1 MARSKARATGTAAL
15 LEELQR
21 RTEHRP
27 FTVASYCFA
36 EQLQF
41 ISDPARYK
49 TGVCSRRAGKSHA
62 CAGDM
67 IEVARSGPHSNA
79 AYITLSRTS
88 AKRIIWPVL
97 MEIIAKHKLKCDINN
112 TELTITFDGG
122 STIYLMGAKDASEIE
137 KLRGLSLKRVYIDEA
152 QSIKDSILE
161 TLIDD
166 ILAYAIMDVNGTI
179 CLIGTPGPIAAGY
192 FYTASH
198 SGKWSNH
205 KWTIHNNIWIK
216 KKSGKEPA
224 ELLAEERARK
234 GIDETNPTYRREAL
248 AEWVTDFEAL
258 VFKFNANKN
267 LHDGLPPGKYNYIFG
282 IDIGFHDADAIAVIA
297 YNYTNR
303 CMYLVEE
310 DVKSKQDITSLANR
324 IKVLQTKYQPIK
336 MVIDTGGLGKK
347 AAEEMR
353 ARHALPLEPA
363 DKIRK
368 FENIEVLN
376 DELRNGH
383 FKVPRNSLFES
394 DCYKLEWDRDNPEKL
409 KVSDRF
415 HSDITD
421 AVLYGAKAAFAYLA
435 QAEVPRLARNT
446 DAYESQVEKEL
457 SDKLQAED
465 EAKKRGDWTQ
475 EELDFIIG
483 DGNFD

>member
-1 MARSKARATGTAAL
+1 MARKSKTTGTAAL
-15 LEELQR
+15 LEEVR
-21 RTEHRP
+21 RRAKSLIFRIED
-27 FTVASYCFA
+27 YCFK
-36 EQLQF
+36 EQLTF
-41 ISDPARYK
+41 ISDPSRYK
-49 TGVCSRRAGKSHA
+49 TAVCSRRSGKSHA

-67 IEVARSGPHSNA
+67 INVARTGPHSNV

-97 MEIIAKHKLKCDINN
+97 MEIIAKFELKCDINN
-112 TELTITFDGG
+112 TELTITFESG
-122 STIYLMGAKDASEIE
+122 STIYLMGAKDAGEIE

-152 QSIKDSILE
+152 QSIKESILE

-179 CLIGTPGPIAAGY
+179 CMIGTPGPIASGY
-192 FYTASH
+192 FYNAAH
-198 SGKWSNH
+198 SGKWANH

-216 KKSGKEPA
+216 IKSGKEP
-224 ELLAEERARK
+224 EQLLAEERARK

-248 AEWVTDFEAL
+248 AEWVTDFDAL

-267 LHDGLPPGKYNYIFG
+267 IYDTMPAGKYQYIFG
-282 IDIGFHDADAIAVIA
+282 IDIGYHDADAIAVIA
-297 YNYTNR
+297 YNFTDR

-310 DVKSKQDITSLANR
+310 DVKSKQDITSLAGR
-324 IKVLQTKYQPIK
+324 IKKLQTKYGPIK

-347 AAEEMR
+347 VAEELTMR
-353 ARHALPLEPA
+353 HGLPLQAA

-368 FENIEVLN
+368 FENIEVVN
-376 DELRNGH
+376 DELRNGY
-383 FKVPRNSLFES
+383 FKVLRNSQFES

-421 AVLYGAKAAFAYLA
+421 AVLYAAKEAYSYLA
-435 QAEVPRLARNT
+435 SAELKRPDPNSNE
-446 DAYESQVEKEL
+446 YEAHIEKEL
-457 SDKLQAED
+457 SDKMQRAE
-465 EAKKRGDWTQ
+465 EAKANGEFSQ

-483 DGNFD
+483 DTD

>member
-1 MARSKARATGTAAL
+1 LAKSKKGSGPSSL
-15 LEELQR
+15 LLELQR
-21 RTEHRP
+21 RAEVKT
-27 FTVASYCFA
+27 FTISDYCFA
-36 EQLQF
+36 EQLRF
-41 ISDPARYK
+41 ISDPARFK
-49 TGVCSRRAGKSHA
+49 TAVCSRRSGKSHA

-67 IEVARSGPHSNA
+67 INVANTGPHHNV

-97 MEIIAKHKLKCDINN
+97 IEIINKFKIKCAINN
-112 TELTITFDGG
+112 TELTITFEGG
-122 STIYLMGAKDASEIE
+122 STIYLMGAKDAGEIE

-152 QSIKDSILE
+152 QSIKESILE
-161 TLIDD
+161 VLIDD
-166 ILAYAIMDVNGTI
+166 ILAYATMDVNGTI

-192 FYTASH
+192 FYNASH

-216 KKSGKEPA
+216 IKSGKEPA
-224 ELLAEERARK
+224 TLLAEERARK

-248 AEWVTDFEAL
+248 AEWVTDYDAL

-267 LHDGLPPGKYNYIFG
+267 VHDGLPPGRYNYIFG

-297 YNYTNR
+297 YNYTDRNF
-303 CMYLVEE
+303 YLVEE
-310 DVKSKQDITSLANR
+310 DVRRKQDITDLANR
-324 IKVLQTKYQPIK
+324 IKMLQAKYSPIK

-347 AAEEMR
+347 TAEELQR
-353 ARHALPLEPA
+353 RHSLPLEAA

-368 FENIEVLN
+368 FENIELLN

-383 FKVPRNSLFES
+383 FKVPRNSLFED
-394 DCYKLEWDRDNPEKL
+394 DCYKLEWDRDNPERL

-421 AVLYGAKAAFAYLA
+421 AVLYAAKEAFAYLA
-435 QAEVPRLARNT
+435 AAEPKKPARNSNE
-446 DAYESQVEKEL
+446 YEAEIERQL
-457 SDKLQAED
+457 SEKLQQET
-465 EAKKRGDWTQ
+465 EAKERGEYSQ

-483 DGNFD
+483 DKE

>member
-1 MARSKARATGTAAL
+1 MKKGKQGTAAL
-15 LEELQR
+15 IEELQR
-21 RTEHRP
+21 RVEHKI
-27 FTVASYCFA
+27 FSIKEYCFS

-41 ISDPARYK
+41 ISDPARFK
-49 TGVCSRRAGKSHA
+49 TAVCSRRSGKSHA

-67 IEVARSGPHSNA
+67 IDVARAGAHHNV

-97 MEIIAKHKLKCDINN
+97 IEIVNKYKLKCDINN
-112 TELTITFDGG
+112 TELTITFESG
-122 STIYLMGAKDASEIE
+122 STIYLMGAKDAGEIE

-166 ILAYAIMDVNGTI
+166 ILAYATMDVNGTI

-192 FYTASH
+192 FFNASH

-205 KWTIHNNIWIK
+205 KWTIFQNIWIK
-216 KKSGKEPA
+216 IKSGKEPA
-224 ELLAEERARK
+224 QLLAEERDRK
-234 GIDETNPTYRREAL
+234 GIDESNPTYRREAL
-248 AEWVTDFEAL
+248 AEWVTDWDAL

-267 LHDGLPPGKYNYIFG
+267 LHDGLPPGRYQYIFG

-297 YNYTNR
+297 YSYTDR
-303 CMYLVEE
+303 TMYLVEE

-324 IKVLQTKYQPIK
+324 IKFLQAKYGPIK

-353 ARHALPLEPA
+353 ARHGLPLEAA

-435 QAEVPRLARNT
+435 EAETRKPDRNSNE
-446 DAYESQVEKEL
+446 YEAQVERDL
-457 SDKLQAED
+457 SDKMQQKAEA
-465 EAKKRGDWTQ
+465 AKNGEFSQ

-483 DGNFD
+483 DGDL